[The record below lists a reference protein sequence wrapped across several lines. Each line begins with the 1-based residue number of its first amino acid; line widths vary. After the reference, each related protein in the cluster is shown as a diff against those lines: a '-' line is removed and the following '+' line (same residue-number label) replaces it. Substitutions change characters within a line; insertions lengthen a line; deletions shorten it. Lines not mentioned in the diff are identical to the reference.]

1 MSDADG
7 FLPKSKP
14 STTNNF
20 VNTVLFMIKQM
31 TSQMNVATLAEV
43 VAVDVPSRTGPV
55 GTVDIRVL
63 VQEVDGAGKPQPS
76 DVIYEVPFFRL
87 QGGTNAVIV
96 DPVVG
101 DIGFVVFADHDI
113 SAVQASGAANPPGS
127 KRRFNMADALYIGGW
142 CKNVE
147 PASYIIIDDTSI
159 DMVHPSAINATTPTF
174 TINGALHVTGAVTT
188 DDSITADG
196 EVTGNGIALSTH
208 KHGGVVAG
216 GAQTGVPV

>member
-1 MSDADG
+1 MSDQDG

-14 STTNNF
+14 ATSNNF
-20 VNTVLFMIKQM
+20 INTLLFMMKQ
-31 TSQMNVATLAEV
+31 TISPMNVATLAEV
-43 VAVDVPSRTGPV
+43 VAVDVASRTGPV

-63 VQEVDGAGKPQPS
+63 VQEVDGAGKPQAS
-76 DVIYEVPFFRL
+76 DIIYEVPFFRL
-87 QGGTNAVIV
+87 QGGANAVIV

-101 DIGFVVFADHDI
+101 DIGFVVFADKDL

-147 PASYIIIDDTSI
+147 PTSYIIVDGESI
-159 DMVHPSAINATTPTF
+159 DIVSPTAVNATAPTF
-174 TINGALHVTGAVTT
+174 TINGALHVTGPITT
-188 DDSITADG
+188 DDAITADG
-196 EVTGNGIALSTH
+196 EVTGNGIVLSTH